1 MFYRFAFMTFVC
13 LALSAC
19 SGSDETKTTTANE
32 TAPVAA
38 AEPATPTEQPAVPIA
53 ETEPAVVAAKNA
65 SVDPAVCP
73 YPMDELNQALGL
85 SLSVVNAMEVPFAGG
100 TQLSCLYTGEQ
111 PATVTVNKLAM
122 EDPQMMEGME
132 EFLADSLEA
141 IPNDPD
147 KAQWQTGE
155 DSLSD
160 LTLHYVRAGNSV
172 DIRLMGIDQAE
183 WPAMKSKLV
192 DLRRIP

>member
-32 TAPVAA
+32 PAPVAT

-111 PATVTVNKLAM
+111 PATVTVNKLVM

-155 DSLSD
+155 DGLSD

-172 DIRLMGIDQAE
+172 DIRLMGVDQAE